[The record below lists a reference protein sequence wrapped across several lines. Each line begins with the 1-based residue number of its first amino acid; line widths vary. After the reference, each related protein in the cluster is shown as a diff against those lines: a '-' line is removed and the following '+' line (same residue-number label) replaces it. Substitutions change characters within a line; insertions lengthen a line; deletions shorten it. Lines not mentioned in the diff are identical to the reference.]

1 MEILIGILGLIVAFL
16 TWRLSHLQ
24 NKMNEKEMK
33 QKDFDRNFAAYQ
45 KLEKYIHKIVSGR
58 LKLNDTK
65 LFDEEIKDFQFVFS
79 KEVNDFTHK
88 VKSFGINLALLNEKI
103 SMLSDIELTQNEFI
117 ERKRYMS
124 EKSELI
130 KVSFLELSAD
140 LIDIFNPLLTI
151 NK

>member
-79 KEVNDFTHK
+79 KEVNDFTQK

-103 SMLSDIELTQNEFI
+103 SMLSDTELTQNEFI